1 MTIKQETAIK
11 FQHQNTKNEE
21 STFIQLLDHTRF
33 AIPAEIYTDIE
44 VAW

>member
-11 FQHQNTKNEE
+11 FQQKRTQNEE

-44 VAW
+44 IAW